1 MDAQISAK
9 ESEMEIELVFH
20 EKHMIHITR
29 NFNDFVDDNLV
40 LTAEESFRINYFLY
54 MVNQVISSIQ
64 NEFKQFTSCKKLFGF
79 LFNFERSRNLS

>member
-64 NEFKQFTSCKKLFGF
+64 NEFKQFTSYKKLFGF
-79 LFNFERSRNLS
+79 LFNFESLS